1 MPSENARVA
10 DAQRRALFAAE
21 VIVNRR
27 LHDFSMRYQT
37 QYSNDVAIERKAIE
51 KEIRAIRRRV
61 PWAPLVDDAL
71 AGAVAEAAG
80 VSAEQSAAV
89 LRALAT
95 LRPDV
100 LSLEPAPAFDDEDE
114 DEG

>member
-1 MPSENARVA
+1 MSSDTARVA

-37 QYSNDVAIERKAIE
+37 QYSNDVALERKAIE

-71 AGAVAEAAG
+71 SGAVAEAAG
-80 VSAEQSAAV
+80 VTAEQAAAV
-89 LRALAT
+89 LRALAI

-100 LSLEPAPAFDDEDE
+100 LSLEPAPEFDDEDE
-114 DEG
+114 E

>member
-1 MPSENARVA
+1 MADDLTAKVA

-37 QYSNDVAIERKAIE
+37 HYANDVAEERKAIE

-61 PWAPLVDDAL
+61 PAAPVVTDDLVALVAGDRHAPDSVRSILLAL
-71 AGAVAEAAG
+71 AAV
-80 VSAEQSAAV
+80 
-89 LRALAT
+89 
-95 LRPDV
+95 RPDV
-100 LSLEPAPAFDDEDE
+100 LAAEDASIGDEDDEE
-114 DEG
+114 E